1 VQFHGRKGMSEHEAH
16 ALRHVALPMMRPL
29 SVVAEVG
36 GLEHSANDLAQHE
49 DADNGIVEEPA
60 DEEAFDIRL
69 AAAGH
74 PPGEGFRVGGWQH
87 PASMQRA
94 TQPVRRNDPRPV
106 APRRLAEV
114 DAFTNLEGPFVIRFR
129 HAVPTIPE
137 PR

>member
-1 VQFHGRKGMSEHEAH
+1 MK
-16 ALRHVALPMMRPL
+16 
-29 SVVAEVG
+29 
-36 GLEHSANDLAQHE
+36 HSADDLAQDE

-87 PASMQRA
+87 PASMERA

-137 PR
+137 PRSPPSRRAS